1 MAAASGE
8 FRGRKVRSVDVEEGE
23 EQQEGRVRVSAG
35 GRGQGSSL
43 RTQILHVSYMHD
55 VCNATKDTDAV

>member
-8 FRGRKVRSVDVEEGE
+8 FRARKVRSVDMEEGE
-23 EQQEGRVRVSAG
+23 KQQEGRVRVSAG
-35 GRGQGSSL
+35 GRGQGSNL

-55 VCNATKDTDAV
+55 GYNATRDTDAV